1 MLIYL
6 DESGD
11 LGFDFNKPK
20 TSKKFV
26 ITLLACDN
34 TVTMRHFRKAVR
46 RTLKNKLNHKNAR
59 SRIAQELKGTRTSL
73 TIKEY
78 FYRNLPESGWH
89 IYSVILNK
97 KRVYN
102 NLRSKKGKKKL
113 YNFMARFIL
122 EKVDLSK
129 TGDAV
134 NLIID
139 RSKNREEICDFNNYV
154 ANQLEGLLPL
164 KVPLYIT
171 HELSQHNV
179 GLQAVDLFCW
189 GLYRKYEK
197 NDTAWYNIFR
207 KAVKFEDEY
216 LK

>member
-1 MLIYL
+1 LLIYL

-59 SRIAQELKGTRTSL
+59 SRIAQELKRTRTSL

-89 IYSVILNK
+89 IYSVILATKVRRDSPPASRGGN
-97 KRVYN
+97 VI
-102 NLRSKKGKKKL
+102 RSFFSIFFTKPNYL
-113 YNFMARFIL
+113 IL
-122 EKVDLSK
+122 QS
-129 TGDAV
+129 
-134 NLIID
+134 
-139 RSKNREEICDFNNYV
+139 
-154 ANQLEGLLPL
+154 
-164 KVPLYIT
+164 
-171 HELSQHNV
+171 
-179 GLQAVDLFCW
+179 
-189 GLYRKYEK
+189 
-197 NDTAWYNIFR
+197 
-207 KAVKFEDEY
+207 
-216 LK
+216 